1 MDHVLITRQAL
12 HTMLEESQTCP
23 TETGGILIGIVRRPM
38 VLVAGDPG
46 PQARRTAASF
56 TTDPEHDRQVLG
68 RARRHYKGRVTALGY
83 WHKHPAGL
91 NQPSSGDLDQARKL
105 LADLQ
110 ASGGASPWLLT
121 FILNPDSRL
130 ENSVHAYILWLDAPG
145 FRPLQLVIVEEIAPQ
160 VQQALRDEPVYLT
173 PEQQDHPWADPDFRF
188 HLTPVGYQRL
198 EHEKTTLEAA
208 GYRVQ
213 ARQRRDDQ
221 RVSLLVERDGEQ
233 MLCVLPVEYPL
244 GMPRLFRLPTGEEL
258 YPFRQRPVWN
268 SDLTIADLL
277 SALET
282 AEIMSLPV
290 LEPIPSPTPDIC
302 RVTAPHPPLLWL
314 LLAGLVGLG
323 IGAIWGR
330 RSQKAH

>member
-1 MDHVLITRQAL
+1 
-12 HTMLEESQTCP
+12 
-23 TETGGILIGIVRRPM
+23 

-46 PQARRTAASF
+46 PRARKTAASF
-56 TTDPEHDRQVLG
+56 TTDSEHDRQVLEQ
-68 RARRHYKGRVTALGY
+68 ARQHYGGRVTALGY

-91 NQPSSGDLDQARKL
+91 NQPSGGDLDQARKL
-105 LADLQ
+105 LADLHT
-110 ASGGASPWLLT
+110 SGGASPWLLI
-121 FILNPDSRL
+121 FILHPDSRL
-130 ENSVHAYILWLDAPG
+130 ENSVHAFILWLDTPG
-145 FRPLQLVIVEEIAPQ
+145 FRSVQLVIMEETALQ

-173 PEQQDHPWADPDFRF
+173 PKQQDHPWVDLDFRF

-198 EHEKTTLEAA
+198 EHEKTALEVA

-221 RVSLLVERDGEQ
+221 RVSLLVEREGEQ
-233 MLCVLPVEYPL
+233 VLCVLPVEYPL
-244 GMPRLFRLPTGEEL
+244 GMPRLFRLPAGEEL

-282 AEIMSLPV
+282 PEMMSPSV
-290 LEPIPSPTPDIC
+290 PKPISAP
-302 RVTAPHPPLLWL
+302 TAPHPPLLWL

-323 IGAIWGR
+323 VGVIWGHRR
-330 RSQKAH
+330 RSVR